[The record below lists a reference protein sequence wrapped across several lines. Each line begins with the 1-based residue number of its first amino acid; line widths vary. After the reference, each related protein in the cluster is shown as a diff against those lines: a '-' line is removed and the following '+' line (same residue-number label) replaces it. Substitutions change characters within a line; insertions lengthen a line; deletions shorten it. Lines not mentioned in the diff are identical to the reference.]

1 MTDYQPLIARAVE
14 GLDSHRVETRR
25 ALYERARIAL
35 VTQLRAVDPP
45 LSESAIA
52 KERLALE
59 SAIRKVEAHAGRKVP
74 AGREHHAAAVRPQ
87 SIASA
92 GRAVTTGLG
101 LSTSDRVAPSATTA
115 TARVQ
120 PPNERSKQLSALLG
134 RDAVRSSRN
143 ITGRADGFGRAT
155 VNPSQSPQSLHKPY
169 GSTKHYLPELG
180 SESDPDDFS
189 AKDHE
194 AQRSWLHREASHH
207 PEEGDTVP
215 EVVPLQPLESEDLEP
230 LSARNYQLIYILL
243 ALIICA
249 GLWATISWKWPY
261 VTSLYGDVA
270 QTLTKRSARP
280 NEAASP
286 PKFSGRAPQ
295 EQSGGQ
301 TPAEAAPGSAT
312 VPTAQRA
319 VLYEEET
326 NDPQGKRYLA
336 SVVWH
341 TVTVSPESGVA
352 PEIAVQADL
361 EVPERHINI
370 TWTLRRNTSQEA
382 SASHTMEI
390 KFNLPADFPGG
401 IANVP
406 GILMKQ
412 SEQTRGTAL
421 TGVAVKV
428 ANDFFLIG
436 LSATDLDRQR
446 NIQLLKES
454 SWIDIPIVYTDGRRS
469 ILAIEKGPS
478 GDRVFADAFNAWEK
492 E

>member
-1 MTDYQPLIARAVE
+1 M
-14 GLDSHRVETRR
+14 
-25 ALYERARIAL
+25 
-35 VTQLRAVDPP
+35 
-45 LSESAIA
+45 
-52 KERLALE
+52 
-59 SAIRKVEAHAGRKVP
+59 
-74 AGREHHAAAVRPQ
+74 
-87 SIASA
+87 
-92 GRAVTTGLG
+92 
-101 LSTSDRVAPSATTA
+101 
-115 TARVQ
+115 
-120 PPNERSKQLSALLG
+120 
-134 RDAVRSSRN
+134 
-143 ITGRADGFGRAT
+143 
-155 VNPSQSPQSLHKPY
+155 
-169 GSTKHYLPELG
+169 
-180 SESDPDDFS
+180 
-189 AKDHE
+189 
-194 AQRSWLHREASHH
+194 
-207 PEEGDTVP
+207 
-215 EVVPLQPLESEDLEP
+215 PLQPLEFEDLEP
-230 LSARNYQLIYILL
+230 LSARNYRKLGYILL
-243 ALIICA
+243 ALIICT
-249 GLWATISWKWPY
+249 GLWATISWKWPH
-261 VTSLYGDVA
+261 VTSLYRDVA

-301 TPAEAAPGSAT
+301 TPAEATPGSAT
-312 VPTAQRA
+312 VPAAAQRA

-361 EVPERHINI
+361 EIPERHINI
-370 TWTLRRNTSQEA
+370 TWTLRCDTGPEA

-436 LSATDLDRQR
+436 LSATDLDRQH

-478 GDRVFADAFNAWEK
+478 GDRAFADAFGAWEN

>member
-1 MTDYQPLIARAVE
+1 M
-14 GLDSHRVETRR
+14 
-25 ALYERARIAL
+25 
-35 VTQLRAVDPP
+35 
-45 LSESAIA
+45 
-52 KERLALE
+52 
-59 SAIRKVEAHAGRKVP
+59 
-74 AGREHHAAAVRPQ
+74 
-87 SIASA
+87 ASV
-92 GRAVTTGLG
+92 GPRC
-101 LSTSDRVAPSATTA
+101 S
-115 TARVQ
+115 
-120 PPNERSKQLSALLG
+120 
-134 RDAVRSSRN
+134 
-143 ITGRADGFGRAT
+143 
-155 VNPSQSPQSLHKPY
+155 PSQSPQNLHKPY
-169 GSTKHYLPELG
+169 GSTKHYLAELG

-194 AQRSWLHREASHH
+194 AQRSWLHREASHDR
-207 PEEGDTVP
+207 EEGDTVP

-230 LSARNYQLIYILL
+230 LSAHNYRKLGYILL

-261 VTSLYGDVA
+261 VTSLYRDVA

-301 TPAEAAPGSAT
+301 TPAEAAASGSAT

-319 VLYEEET
+319 VLYEAET

-401 IANVP
+401 IANAP

-454 SWIDIPIVYTDGRRS
+454 SWIEIPIVYTDGRRS

-478 GDRVFADAFNAWEK
+478 GDRAFADAFNAWEK

>member
-14 GLDSHRVETRR
+14 GLDSHKVETRR
-25 ALYERARIAL
+25 ALYERARTAL

-59 SAIRKVEAHAGRKVP
+59 SAIRKVEADAARKVP
-74 AGREHHAAAVRPQ
+74 ARREHHAAAVSSQ
-87 SIASA
+87 SIAS
-92 GRAVTTGLG
+92 G

-134 RDAVRSSRN
+134 RDAVRNSRN

-155 VNPSQSPQSLHKPY
+155 VYPSQSPRNLHKPY
-169 GSTKHYLPELG
+169 GSTKHYLAELG

-194 AQRSWLHREASHH
+194 AQRSWLHREASHDR
-207 PEEGDTVP
+207 EEGDTVP
-215 EVVPLQPLESEDLEP
+215 EVVPLQPLESEDLES
-230 LSARNYQLIYILL
+230 LSAHNSRKLGYILL

-249 GLWATISWKWPY
+249 GLWATISWKWPH
-261 VTSLYGDVA
+261 VTSLYRDVA

-312 VPTAQRA
+312 VPAAAQRA

-478 GDRVFADAFNAWEK
+478 GDRAFADAFGAWEK

>member
-1 MTDYQPLIARAVE
+1 M
-14 GLDSHRVETRR
+14 
-25 ALYERARIAL
+25 
-35 VTQLRAVDPP
+35 
-45 LSESAIA
+45 
-52 KERLALE
+52 
-59 SAIRKVEAHAGRKVP
+59 
-74 AGREHHAAAVRPQ
+74 
-87 SIASA
+87 
-92 GRAVTTGLG
+92 
-101 LSTSDRVAPSATTA
+101 APSATTA

-134 RDAVRSSRN
+134 RDAVRNSRS
-143 ITGRADGFGRAT
+143 IMGRADGFGRAT
-155 VNPSQSPQSLHKPY
+155 VHPSQSPQNLHKPY
-169 GSTKHYLPELG
+169 GSTKHYLPERG

-189 AKDHE
+189 AKDRE
-194 AQRSWLHREASHH
+194 AQRSWLHREASQDR
-207 PEEGDTVP
+207 EEDDTVP

-230 LSARNYQLIYILL
+230 LSARNYRKLGYILL

-261 VTSLYGDVA
+261 ITSLYRDVA

-295 EQSGGQ
+295 EQSSGQ
-301 TPAEAAPGSAT
+301 TPTEAAPGSAT

-341 TVTVSPESGVA
+341 TVTVSPKSGVA

-390 KFNLPADFPGG
+390 KFNLPANFPSG

-421 TGVAVKV
+421 AGVAVKV

-436 LSATDLDRQR
+436 LSATDPDRQR
-446 NIQLLKES
+446 NIQLLRES

-478 GDRVFADAFNAWEK
+478 GDRVFADAFGAWEK

>member
-1 MTDYQPLIARAVE
+1 VTDYQPLIARAVE
-14 GLDSHRVETRR
+14 GLDSHKVETRR
-25 ALYERARIAL
+25 ALYERARTAL

-59 SAIRKVEAHAGRKVP
+59 GAIRNVEADAARKAP
-74 AGREHHAAAVRPQ
+74 ARREHHAAAVSSQP
-87 SIASA
+87 IAS
-92 GRAVTTGLG
+92 G

-120 PPNERSKQLSALLG
+120 PPNERSKQLSALLS
-134 RDAVRSSRN
+134 RDAIRSSRN

-155 VNPSQSPQSLHKPY
+155 VHPSQSPQNLHKPY
-169 GSTKHYLPELG
+169 GSAKHYLAELG

-189 AKDHE
+189 AKDRE
-194 AQRSWLHREASHH
+194 PQRSWLHREASHDR
-207 PEEGDTVP
+207 EEGDTVP

-230 LSARNYQLIYILL
+230 VSARNYRTLGYILL

-249 GLWATISWKWPY
+249 GLWATISWKWPH
-261 VTSLYGDVA
+261 VTRLYRDVA
-270 QTLTKRSARP
+270 QTLTKPSARP

-312 VPTAQRA
+312 VPAAQRA

-352 PEIAVQADL
+352 PEIAVQADV

-370 TWTLRRNTSQEA
+370 TWTLRRNTSPEA

-454 SWIDIPIVYTDGRRS
+454 SWIDIPFIYTDGRRS
-469 ILAIEKGPS
+469 ILAMEKGPS
-478 GDRVFADAFNAWEK
+478 GDRAFAEAFGAWETD
-492 E
+492 